1 MKFFLRKFDLW
12 SYSMSE
18 SSEKT
23 NKSTFNNFFTL
34 STLRED
40 NISLDS
46 LCRKIFLF
54 PTR

>member
-23 NKSTFNNFFTL
+23 NKSTVQRSFL
-34 STLRED
+34 HIGKLRC
-40 NISLDS
+40 IM
-46 LCRKIFLF
+46 
-54 PTR
+54 